1 MSRCAILTCSIN
13 CHTVC
18 RKPSTN
24 APRFAS
30 GKPSIASMK
39 CTCAPPPFKRETR
52 CSRNARSGFPALL
65 FFFVVR
71 LFFFFTRVSY
81 FSLEK
86 QLPRRSGTEY
96 CVVFTKPAFS
106 HIFSYC
112 QKVQASSE
120 SVPASMKPAIL
131 TFRYHKLYT
140 RSLSK
145 RFSLRANRLP
155 ESRSAGILSFP
166 RNSQEAIDET

>member
-1 MSRCAILTCSIN
+1 MSRCAILTCSTN

-52 CSRNARSGFPALL
+52 CSRNAWSGFPALL
-65 FFFVVR
+65 FLFVTR

-81 FSLEK
+81 FSE
-86 QLPRRSGTEY
+86 RSSCCGESGTEY
-96 CVVFTKPAFS
+96 CVVSRTRIPGHLLILQEGAGIARVRSASRKP
-106 HIFSYC
+106 
-112 QKVQASSE
+112 
-120 SVPASMKPAIL
+120 PIL

-140 RSLSK
+140 RVFLNVSV
-145 RFSLRANRLP
+145 
-155 ESRSAGILSFP
+155 GG
-166 RNSQEAIDET
+166 